1 MWLKW
6 EWFPVSAGAQRWFW
20 TKQEMQCSATK
31 GSYIL
36 LSWAVGWHTLLLSSV
51 WAVIQKPWQAGA
63 VMFLRVQNQWELWAS
78 LCKYNNSGLPVPPL
92 PGFWVLLLLLW
103 EPDSHLF
110 PLLQALPETRY
121 NFSCINVLQPT
132 RFCSNRW
139 EGEGRCGSWPIRSLQ
154 GWQQSMKEVV
164 VRVIISWLSLSASLG
179 LVRVVVVGSSHS
191 QKAREKQSN
200 NEKC

>member
-1 MWLKW
+1 MYLICVPPCLVVFFKW
-6 EWFPVSAGAQRWFW
+6 VQPSPLVCGWNGNGLQCLQELSVWFW

-51 WAVIQKPWQAGA
+51 WAVIQKLWQAGA

-78 LCKYNNSGLPVPPL
+78 LCKYNNSGLCVPPL

-110 PLLQALPETRY
+110 PLLQALPETGY
-121 NFSCINVLQPT
+121 NFSCVIVLQPT

-139 EGEGRCGSWPIRSLQ
+139 EGVGRCGSWPIR
-154 GWQQSMKEVV
+154 
-164 VRVIISWLSLSASLG
+164 
-179 LVRVVVVGSSHS
+179 
-191 QKAREKQSN
+191 
-200 NEKC
+200 